1 MLLSTPRSSA
11 DKTAIKVAVL
21 LSVGSH
27 PLTGRGRR
35 AEQDARAL
43 EMALALPQADA
54 QLIHAGRLN
63 DESEPALRSYLGMGP
78 QQMTLIQQP
87 KQADVLPALEK
98 HLRQLGPKLILC
110 GSRAEAGEGSGLLP
124 YLLAEKLGWPLISGL
139 AAIES
144 VDGSSA
150 TVLQA
155 LPRGQRRRLRV
166 KLPALLTI
174 DSAAPVARQS
184 AFGPARRGQLAEVD
198 APVQMDTEQEGWEV
212 QPARKRPKRLK
223 IIKAT
228 SARDRFKA
236 AAAKSEGSGGQV
248 LKDIT
253 AAEGADAVL
262 KLLMEEG
269 VLRVSS

>member
-1 MLLSTPRSSA
+1 MLLSTPQTPKGGA
-11 DKTAIKVAVL
+11 ATTIAVL

-27 PLTGRGRR
+27 PLTGRARR

-43 EMALALPQADA
+43 EMALALPETDT
-54 QLIHAGRLN
+54 QLIHAGQLN
-63 DESEPALRSYLGMGP
+63 DNSEPALRSYLGMGP
-78 QQMTLIQQP
+78 QQMTLIQQA
-87 KQADVLPALEK
+87 QQSDVLPALEK

-184 AFGPARRGQLAEVD
+184 AFGPARRGELAEVD
-198 APVQMDTEQEGWEV
+198 ATAQVDAEQANWDI

-253 AAEGADAVL
+253 AAEGADAIL

-269 VLRVSS
+269 VLRVGS